1 METFDFQIVTD
12 TAKEAR
18 RFMESVEASEVVIE
32 EWTFPTAEAHERAEC
47 YGFGIT
53 CYSPKQLRRIA
64 DSEEV
69 ALVYVKNSKQTDREA
84 SELCQRLLGS
94 QGSLADVDPHL
105 EEEEPSFTSTI
116 HRDFP

>member
-1 METFDFQIVTD
+1 METFDFQIVTE

-18 RFMESVEASEVVIE
+18 RFMESIEASEVVIE

-69 ALVYVKNSKQTDREA
+69 ALVYVKNRKQADREA
-84 SELCQRLLGS
+84 SELCQQLIGS
-94 QGSLADVDPHL
+94 QGNIANVDPQS
-105 EEEEPSFTSTI
+105 EDEPSFTS
-116 HRDFP
+116 